1 MNRNR
6 VAFLAAAIA
15 VALLA
20 ACGGGSDRQPTSTPG
35 STSTPSTSSG
45 PAGVSA
51 EDLARAVVQVH
62 ALDSHGDT
70 VWTGSGTFISAD
82 GLILTNGHV
91 VDDRNG
97 EYDQLGVA
105 IAPRSDE
112 PAELAYLAEIAAV
125 DYVLDL
131 AVIRITSDL
140 DANEVN
146 EEFPYVAIGDSDR
159 VEIGDEVR
167 ILGFPGIGGDTI
179 TFTKGAV
186 SGFTADRSVGGRAWI
201 KTDAT
206 IAGGN
211 SGGLAVDAAGELVGV
226 PTIVGSGADTQDFV
240 DCRYVADSN
249 GDGRIDNND
258 DCVPVGGFINGIR
271 PVNLARPLIAAVQE
285 GRPYVSRFQGV
296 NPQSTPGKIVD
307 TARVSFDN
315 LVFSDGVTDDD
326 APTAISNALP
336 SGVQRICGFWDY
348 EGMVDGARWDA
359 QWFVN
364 GELDEGGSIIDD
376 TWVGGESGNW
386 WVCIINEEAGLDD
399 GLYELVLSV
408 EGEFQNANAIW
419 VGGRHPDVQLVID
432 NRSDFQ
438 ICAVFVSP
446 VGAQNWGEDDL
457 GGRPLAPGD
466 LATIVVA
473 AGSYDIMTMDCDE
486 QVITE
491 DRDLDISEDSTYTI
505 TNA

>member
-1 MNRNR
+1 MNRNQA
-6 VAFLAAAIA
+6 AFLASL
-15 VALLA
+15 VALTLLA
-20 ACGGGSDRQPTSTPG
+20 ACGGSSDHQPAATLTAGPTS
-35 STSTPSTSSG
+35 S

-51 EDLARAVVQVH
+51 EDLAHAVVQIH
-62 ALDSHGDT
+62 ALDPRGDT
-70 VWTGSGTFISAD
+70 VWTGSGTFISPD
-82 GLILTNGHV
+82 GLILTNAHV
-91 VDDRNG
+91 VDDRNA
-97 EYDQLGVA
+97 EYDQLAVA
-105 IAPRSDE
+105 IAASSDQ
-112 PAELAYLAEIAAV
+112 PAHLAYLADIAAV

-131 AVIRITSDL
+131 ALIRITSDL
-140 DANEVN
+140 DGNEVDQR
-146 EEFPYVAIGDSDR
+146 FPYVAIGDSDQ

-211 SGGLAVDAAGELVGV
+211 SGGLAVNAAGQLIGV
-226 PTIVGSGADTQDFV
+226 PTIVGSGADTQNFV

-249 GDGRIDNND
+249 GDGRIDSND

-271 PVNLARPLIAAVQE
+271 PVNLAQPLIDAVQA
-285 GRPYVSRFQGV
+285 GQPYVSRFGSV
-296 NPQSTPGKIVD
+296 NPQTTPGKIVD
-307 TARVSFDN
+307 TALVSFEN
-315 LVFSDGVTDDD
+315 LLFSDGVTDDD
-326 APTAISNALP
+326 TATTVSNALP

-348 EGMVDGARWDA
+348 QGMVDGVRWDA

-376 TWVGGESGNW
+376 TWIGGDSGNW
-386 WVCIINEEAGLDD
+386 WVCIINEDAGLDD

-408 EGEFQNANAIW
+408 EGQFQNASAIW
-419 VGGRHPDVQLVID
+419 VGGQHPDIQLVID
-432 NRSDFQ
+432 NQSDFQ
-438 ICAVFVSP
+438 ICAAFLSP
-446 VGAQNWGEDDL
+446 VGAQNWGENDL
-457 GGRPLAPGD
+457 AGRLIAPGD
-466 LATIVVA
+466 AMTIIIP
-473 AGSYDIMTMDCDE
+473 AGPYDIMTMDCDE
-486 QVITE
+486 EIITE